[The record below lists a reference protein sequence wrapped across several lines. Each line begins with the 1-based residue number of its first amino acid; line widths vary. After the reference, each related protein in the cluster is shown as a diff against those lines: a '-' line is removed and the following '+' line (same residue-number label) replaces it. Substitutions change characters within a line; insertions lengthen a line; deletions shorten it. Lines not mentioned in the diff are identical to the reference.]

1 VGFSLGAFCR
11 AFGLVISKGAFG
23 PLFFGENMSRF
34 LSFCLLLFF
43 SFFALQANASTY
55 VWTGGYP
62 SAGAACDALANSQPH
77 DTSDGIAITKTLT
90 FYSNGRQAACE
101 GVYRNSGRD
110 RVYSGFFYRSGSSC
124 PEGSSYNSAT
134 GGCEAPVDTPATC
147 SQNGTFWQESSA
159 SCLAS
164 CPSGSLSHYC
174 LNQAPVGVADTD
186 DDGNECV
193 PVSGGYQ
200 GILDGKHFCDS
211 NLPEPAYCPNDQMA
225 ILTVG
230 DNGVATFGCGQ
241 AISSPNDTPQSE
253 QTTTTTE
260 TVGDIT
266 TITITNNQ
274 TGDTNT
280 TTTNSSTGGS
290 TSTTTYAGTDS
301 ETGGPCSGSSIAC
314 RPTPDEQKGFCADGG
329 SLCDDVADIKDA
341 LDQDSDRTTLDGQFN
356 TESANAGV
364 VAAELALTTGL
375 NQIKSEIGGYFDLS
389 LSAGEIV
396 CGGGVQVLGMTLQIC
411 PSTMKN
417 ELQVIA
423 QIVMLISG
431 LLSLMIIFR

>member
-1 VGFSLGAFCR
+1 MKRYL
-11 AFGLVISKGAFG
+11 II
-23 PLFFGENMSRF
+23 FF
-34 LSFCLLLFF
+34 LLWSTVLLW
-43 SFFALQANASTY
+43 SSNAS
-55 VWTGGYP
+55 
-62 SAGAACDALANSQPH
+62 ANYSLLQNRCTSSFRDYEVVQCREMAQ
-77 DTSDGIAITKTLT
+77 DTIDFYNSDGIAAYALFTSSTYPGRYSLYIWQGSDSPT
-90 FYSNGRQAACE
+90 FIDCTGTTMC
-101 GVYRNSGRD
+101 GLLVPG
-110 RVYSGFFYRSGSSC
+110 
-124 PEGSSYNSAT
+124 PES
-134 GGCEAPVDTPATC
+134 PATC
-147 SQNGTFWQESSA
+147 LENGNFWQDTSS
-159 SCLAS
+159 SCVAS

-186 DDGNECV
+186 DNGNECV
-193 PVSGGYQ
+193 PASGGYQ
-200 GILDGKHFCDS
+200 GVLQGKHFCDS

-230 DNGVATFGCGQ
+230 GDGVATFGCGQ
-241 AISSPNDTPQSE
+241 AISSPADTPQSE
-253 QTTTTTE
+253 QTTTSVE

-266 TITITNNQ
+266 TTTVTNIQ

-280 TTTNSSTGGS
+280 TTTNNSTGGS
-290 TSTTTYAGTDS
+290 SSVTTYAGTDS
-301 ETGGPCSGSSIAC
+301 ETGGPCSAGSVAC